1 MFALGLCFLFT
12 VIHVQGECS
21 GSCNEPILFYEDLN
35 CKPVFASPDDCCPS
49 HYNCSLIEQR
59 ANSDAKICY
68 FRDKTYN
75 PGESINDDEIYG
87 NCKIG
92 CKCGKKQS
100 GNMGF
105 TCAVV
110 DCPEWLQQSKPGCY
124 FKHEL
129 DKCCTVGEVCGQS
142 NVTCKVDGKTYRV
155 GEQFSPSNNKCTRC
169 ICQNEFAGKYEA
181 PFCKKR
187 SCLEE
192 IDRQKEINNFCAPTY
207 TSNNDCCPFSWICPE
222 TKDAI
227 VVAKTPSKH
236 P

>member
-1 MFALGLCFLFT
+1 
-12 VIHVQGECS
+12 
-21 GSCNEPILFYEDLN
+21 
-35 CKPVFASPDDCCPS
+35 
-49 HYNCSLIEQR
+49 
-59 ANSDAKICY
+59 
-68 FRDKTYN
+68 
-75 PGESINDDEIYG
+75 
-87 NCKIG
+87 
-92 CKCGKKQS
+92 
-100 GNMGF
+100 MGF

-187 SCLEE
+187 SCIEE